1 VAQCAFE
8 VDLEEGEMGIHKAD
22 FSARCR
28 GAIAVSKR
36 SMLKV
41 CGLAFMLFLSAM
53 NLAAQT
59 TSTIEGTV
67 KDKQGLAVAG
77 AQVHV
82 TSNALAIDHTAT
94 TDSDGA
100 YRIAALPPGIYEIKA
115 TKEGFQSEVLK
126 SIEVTLN
133 RSLQLDITMQVGS
146 LNQTVEVDS
155 ATPLL
160 ETSASSTGS
169 TITPQQIEDMPI
181 NGRNYLDLLQLV
193 PGVSLNRQADP
204 AGDDATPILGERGGN
219 ALFLIDGLP
228 NKDNFNGGPSAQ
240 FNQDSILE
248 FQVITA
254 GYKAEFGHASGG
266 IINVVTRGGTNDWHG
281 GVSAFFRNSVF
292 DSNDIPTATTGAP
305 FLNRWDPTA
314 YFGGPIVK
322 DKVFFFGSAERI
334 QESRDLNFTFNPN
347 LPASLIA
354 FETPFNK
361 HSLTYDTRGRF
372 KLDEN
377 LGRHRLTEQMNYTNT
392 HITDYLP
399 LTASINLPDTRE
411 NLDGRTLMLGFSDL
425 WTIGD
430 TSNPW
435 VMNSYFQ
442 YRADPQRTS
451 PAHPEAGVPNNLF
464 NLFDTYTSGDEFGN
478 LGQASFGPGYNSF
491 SFYQKY
497 ISLGTNLGKQFGH
510 HNIKFGWDFQNS
522 KVDGAEPNNFFTQL
536 FATVDDFNTFGPIN
550 SGINLITLQAGPTPQ
565 DNLVHIRNNYNGLF
579 VQDDWKLTSKVTVNA
594 GLRWD
599 YDSQFPN
606 KTDFSPRIGVAWAL
620 TPKTVV
626 NASFGVFYDQFR
638 EGVARDIPGFGGAN
652 IQRERLL
659 SFPRLFYGNPTT
671 LTSLFQTLGRPT
683 VCVANAMTEAQVQ
696 AANAKC
702 PNGLGSTLYGID
714 YLNNVVAPGHA
725 PIPANTTVN
734 MNNIQTLSGYTPDQF
749 LAAAD
754 AAIAN
759 IAGTDANFPAV
770 PSNYWSWD
778 PFGNLTTIGGILG
791 TAGQVPISVD
801 PGFKVPHTFNYHA
814 GIQHELG
821 SGMVLTFDFYHK
833 DIEDITTVR
842 ATNLAFQARMPDT
855 PGELVAGTGPKRIE
869 SYGPWGAGTY
879 NGFTVGFQ
887 KRFSHTFTIQAN
899 YTFVHAND
907 DVINSTL
914 ASEIQN
920 GEGVN
925 FLAIAGLSDS
935 FVGRVPLVTDSAT
948 GQTNATG
955 AFINSIGNPVPKA
968 GTFYN
973 GAVQDKGP
981 SDLALNHTFL
991 THGIWQLPWKMELS
1005 GIFRA
1010 QSGFHYSV
1018 SPFDGG
1024 SDFDG
1029 DGLFNG
1035 AGLHFDGQGAL
1046 YARNSQTGPAFVNM
1060 DMRFAKRFNL
1070 GERVKAQVLFEMFNL
1085 FNRSNAAA
1093 VNGLEPT
1100 CPNNP
1105 PNINPLGP
1113 QACNVFQ
1120 SQGSTPGIGLVQ
1132 QYLPGREGQVGV
1144 RFEF

>member
-1 VAQCAFE
+1 MTYLCS
-8 VDLEEGEMGIHKAD
+8 L
-22 FSARCR
+22 
-28 GAIAVSKR
+28 AVI
-36 SMLKV
+36 
-41 CGLAFMLFLSAM
+41 LFLLVPHS
-53 NLAAQT
+53 AAQT

-77 AQVHV
+77 AQIHV
-82 TSNALAIDHTAT
+82 TNLELAMDRTVT
-94 TDSDGA
+94 TESDGS
-100 YRIAALPPGIYEIKA
+100 YRISTLPPGVYELKA
-115 TKEGFQSEVLK
+115 SKDGFQSEVFK
-126 SIEVTLN
+126 NIEVTLN
-133 RSLQLDITMQVGS
+133 RTLSLDIAMQVGS

-160 ETSASSTGS
+160 ETSASSTGA

-193 PGVSLNRQADP
+193 PGVALNRQNDP
-204 AGDDATPILGERGGN
+204 AGDNSTPILGERGGN
-219 ALFLIDGLP
+219 TLFLIDGLP
-228 NKDNFNGGPSAQ
+228 NRDSFNGGPSAQ

-248 FQVITA
+248 FQVISA

-266 IINVVTRGGTNDWHG
+266 IVNVLTRGGTNDLHG
-281 GVSAFFRNSVF
+281 GVSVFFRNSVF
-292 DSNDIPTATTGAP
+292 DTNDIPQATGGAP

-314 YFGGPIVK
+314 YIGGPIIK
-322 DKVFFFGSAERI
+322 DKVFFFGSVERI
-334 QESRDLNFTFNPN
+334 QESRNLNFVFNPN
-347 LPASLIA
+347 LPSTLVD
-354 FETPFNK
+354 FEAPFNK
-361 HSLTYDTRGRF
+361 NSLTYDTRARF
-372 KLDEN
+372 KLDEV
-377 LGRHRLTEQMNYTNT
+377 LGRHRITEQMNYTNS
-392 HITDYLP
+392 HVTDYLP
-399 LTASINLPDTRE
+399 LTASQSLPDTRQ
-411 NLDGRTLMLGFSDL
+411 NLSGRTLMLGLSDL

-435 VMNSYFQ
+435 ISNSYFQ
-442 YRADPQRTS
+442 FRADPLKTAPS
-451 PAHPEAGVPNNLF
+451 HPQAGIPNTLF

-478 LGQASFGPGYNSF
+478 LGQTSFGPGYNAF
-491 SFYQKY
+491 TYYQKY
-497 ISLGTNLGKQFGH
+497 ISTGSNISKAFGRH
-510 HNIKFGWDFQNS
+510 IIKFGWDFQNS

-536 FATVDDFNTFGPIN
+536 FATVDDFNQFGSIN
-550 SGINLITLQAGPTPQ
+550 SGINLITLQAGPTPA
-565 DNLVHIRNNYNGLF
+565 DNLVHIRNNYNGLYA
-579 VQDDWKLTSKVTVNA
+579 QDDWKLTSKLTVNA

-606 KTDFSPRIGVAWAL
+606 KTDFSPRIGAAWAI

-683 VCVANAMTEAQVQ
+683 VCVSNAMTEAQVT

-702 PNGLGSTLYGID
+702 PNGLGTTLYGID

-725 PIPANTTVN
+725 PIPANTVVN
-734 MNNIQTLSGYTPDQF
+734 MSNIQQLSGFTPDQY

-759 IAGTDANFPAV
+759 LAGTNSTLTVPA
-770 PSNYWSWD
+770 NYWSWD

-814 GIQHELG
+814 GIQHELA
-821 SGMVLTFDFYHK
+821 SGMVVTFDYYHK
-833 DIEDITTVR
+833 DITDITTVR
-842 ATNLAFQARMPDT
+842 ATNLAFDARMPDT
-855 PGELVAGTGPKRIE
+855 PGDLIPGTGPKRIE

-879 NGFTVGFQ
+879 DGFTVGFQ
-887 KRFSHTFTIQAN
+887 KRMSQHFTLQAN

-935 FVGRVPLVTDSAT
+935 FVGRVPLVTDVNT
-948 GQTNATG
+948 GQTNANG
-955 AFINSIGNPVPKA
+955 PFINSILNPVPKA
-968 GTFYN
+968 GTYYN
-973 GAVQDKGP
+973 GAIIDKGP

-991 THGIWQLPWKMELS
+991 MHGIWQLPWKVEFS

-1018 SPFDGG
+1018 SPFSGG

-1035 AGLHFDGQGAL
+1035 AGLNFDGQGAL
-1046 YARNSQTGPAFVNM
+1046 YARNAQTAPPFVNL
-1060 DMRFAKRFNL
+1060 DMRLAKRFNI

-1085 FNRSNAAA
+1085 LNRDNSAA

-1105 PNINPLGP
+1105 ANISPLGP

-1120 SQGSTPGIGLVQ
+1120 IQGGQPGIGTTL
-1132 QYLPGREGQVGV
+1132 QYLPGREGQIGI

>member
-1 VAQCAFE
+1 
-8 VDLEEGEMGIHKAD
+8 MRNHKNSSMIGRSTRWE
-22 FSARCR
+22 F
-28 GAIAVSKR
+28 SKR
-36 SMLKV
+36 LLLYV
-41 CGLAFMLFLSAM
+41 CNLAVIFLLSA
-53 NLAAQT
+53 LHVAAQT
-59 TSTIEGTV
+59 TSTIAGTV

-77 AQVHV
+77 AQVRA
-82 TSNALAIDHTAT
+82 TSSALAVDLTAT
-94 TDSDGA
+94 TDADGN
-100 YRIAALPPGIYEIKA
+100 YRITTLPPGIYEIKV
-115 TKEGFQSEVLK
+115 TKDGFQSAVFK

-133 RSLQLDITMQVGS
+133 RTLALDVTMQVGS
-146 LNQTVEVDS
+146 LSQVVQVDS

-160 ETSASSTGS
+160 ETSISSSGT
-169 TITPQQIEDMPI
+169 TITPQQIQDMPI

-204 AGDDATPILGERGGN
+204 AGDDATPILGERSGN
-219 ALFLIDGLP
+219 ALYLIDGMP
-228 NKDNFNGGPSAQ
+228 NKDSFNGGPSAQ
-240 FNQDSILE
+240 FNQDSIME
-248 FQVITA
+248 FQVVTG

-281 GVSAFFRNSVF
+281 GLSVFFRNSVF
-292 DSNDIPTATTGAP
+292 DSNNIPGATGGAP

-334 QESRDLNFTFNPN
+334 EESRDLNFTFNPN
-347 LPASLIA
+347 LPSSLIA

-361 HSLTYDTRGRF
+361 HSLTYETRARAR
-372 KLDEN
+372 LDEN
-377 LGRHRLTEQMNYTNT
+377 VSRHRLTEQMNYTNT

-411 NLDGRTLMLGFSDL
+411 NFDGRTLMLGISDL

-435 VMNSYFQ
+435 IANSYFQ
-442 YRADPQRTS
+442 YRDNPLRTS
-451 PAHPEAGVPNNLF
+451 PSHPDAGIPNTLF

-491 SFYQKY
+491 TYYQKY
-497 ISLGTNLGKQFGH
+497 YSAGINIGKQFGR
-510 HNIKFGWDFQNS
+510 HNVKFGWDYQNS

-536 FATVDDFNTFGPIN
+536 FATIDDFNTFGPIN

-565 DNLVHIRNNYNGLF
+565 DNLVHIRNNYNGLY
-579 VQDDWKLTSKVTVNA
+579 VQDDWKVTSKITINA

-606 KTDFSPRIGVAWAL
+606 KTDFSPRIGAAWAI

-638 EGVARDIPGFGGAN
+638 EGVARNVPGFGGAN

-671 LTSLFQTLGRPT
+671 LTSLFQKLGRPT

-696 AANAKC
+696 AAGATC
-702 PNGLGSTLYGID
+702 PNGLGTTLYGID
-714 YLNNVVAPGHA
+714 YLNSVVAPGHA
-725 PIPANTTVN
+725 PIPANTVVN
-734 MNNIQTLSGYTPDQF
+734 LSNIQQLTGFTPDQF

-759 IAGTDANFPAV
+759 MAGTDASITV
-770 PSNYWSWD
+770 PPNYWTWD

-801 PGFKVPHTFNYHA
+801 PRFKVPHTFNYHA
-814 GIQHELG
+814 GIQHEIG
-821 SGMVLTFDFYHK
+821 SGMVITFDYYHK
-833 DIEDITTVR
+833 DIADITTVR
-842 ATNLAFQARMPDT
+842 ATNLAFEARMP
-855 PGELVAGTGPKRIE
+855 GHGNELVPGTGPKRIE

-879 NGFTVGFQ
+879 DGFTIGFE

-899 YTFVHAND
+899 YTFAHAND

-935 FVGRVPLVTDSAT
+935 YVGIVPTVTDSVS
-948 GQTNATG
+948 GQTNTSG
-955 AFINSIGNPVPKA
+955 PFINSNVNPVPKA
-968 GTFYN
+968 GTYYN
-973 GAVQDKGP
+973 GAIIDKGP

-991 THGIWQLPWKMELS
+991 AHGIWQLPWKMEVA

-1018 SPFDGG
+1018 SPFSGG

-1035 AGLHFDGQGAL
+1035 AGLNFDGQGAL
-1046 YARNSQTGPAFVNM
+1046 YARNSHTAPSFVNL

-1085 FNRSNAAA
+1085 LNRDNPAA

-1105 PNINPLGP
+1105 ANISPLGP
-1113 QACNVFQ
+1113 QPCNVYQ
-1120 SQGSTPGIGLVQ
+1120 TQGGALGIGVVQ
-1132 QYLPGREGQVGV
+1132 QYLPGREGQIGV